1 MRILLDLFFYYCHA
15 ALATR
20 VRASTP
26 FSLMRHYVHAF
37 YFDSTVDTRYLHIGA
52 DCLMLVD
59 VLSDALGL
67 THCECLTF
75 YCSVLAF
82 QIM

>member
-1 MRILLDLFFYYCHA
+1 MRILLDLFFDYGHA

-20 VRASTP
+20 VRASAP
-26 FSLMRHYVHAF
+26 FSLVRHYVHAF
-37 YFDSTVDTRYLHIGA
+37 YFNATVDARYLHIGA

-67 THCECLTF
+67 AHCECLTF
-75 YCSVLAF
+75 YCGELAF
-82 QIM
+82 